1 MRRPRERGLSLGASS
16 GSGLR
21 HRDEATQ
28 PHAQKRFGL
37 SSLRWPSEETP
48 LKEEIIVSG
57 DEIEKKREVTV
68 TDIQMPFGSMVF
80 FMVKW
85 AVASIP
91 ALIIIVLLGTVFWGV
106 TIGFLSSV
114 GTTRWSSALA
124 NAITGKDQGTVLEN
138 TARQNTY
145 TGKTLEIASPA
156 GSVSVDANKRPAEN
170 AARVDAARLAGQEH
184 AYISRVQVN
193 AVHAGGPVVENAVFG
208 EIKNNGNHRLL
219 NVEMIVYCLDS
230 GGKPIFQKKFQLF
243 NENQH
248 ASLESGEIKAFGVS
262 MNDAPLEW
270 KHSKLDLK
278 VTQVKF
284 E

>member
-1 MRRPRERGLSLGASS
+1 M
-16 GSGLR
+16 
-21 HRDEATQ
+21 
-28 PHAQKRFGL
+28 
-37 SSLRWPSEETP
+37 
-48 LKEEIIVSG
+48 SG
-57 DEIEKKREVTV
+57 DEIENKQEVTV
-68 TDIQMPFGSMVF
+68 TDIRMPFGSMVL

-124 NAITGKDQGTVLEN
+124 NAITGKGQGTVLEN

-156 GSVSVDANKRPAEN
+156 GSVFVDANKRPAEN

-184 AYISRVQVN
+184 AYISKVQVN

-208 EIKNNGNHRLL
+208 EIKNNGNHRVL
-219 NVEMIVYCLDS
+219 NVEMMVYCLDS

-248 ASLESGEIKAFGVS
+248 ASLKSRGVKEFGVS
-262 MNDAPLEW
+262 MNDAPRKW
-270 KHSKLDLK
+270 KHNKLEVK

>member
-1 MRRPRERGLSLGASS
+1 M
-16 GSGLR
+16 
-21 HRDEATQ
+21 
-28 PHAQKRFGL
+28 
-37 SSLRWPSEETP
+37 
-48 LKEEIIVSG
+48 SG
-57 DEIEKKREVTV
+57 DEIEKKQEVTV
-68 TDIQMPFGSMVF
+68 TDIRMPFGSMVL

-106 TIGFLSSV
+106 TIGFLSS
-114 GTTRWSSALA
+114 TRWSSAFA
-124 NAITGKDQGTVLEN
+124 NAITGKGQGTVLEN
-138 TARQNTY
+138 TVRQN
-145 TGKTLEIASPA
+145 TGKTLEIASPPA
-156 GSVSVDANKRPAEN
+156 SVSVDANKRPAED
-170 AARVDAARLAGQEH
+170 AARVDAARLAAQEH
-184 AYISRVQVN
+184 AYISKVQVN

-208 EIKNNGNHRLL
+208 EMKNNGNHRLL

-230 GGKPIFQKKFQLF
+230 DGKPIFQKKFQLF

-248 ASLESGEIKAFGVS
+248 ASLESREIKAFGVS

-270 KHSKLDLK
+270 KHSKLDVK

>member
-1 MRRPRERGLSLGASS
+1 VAP
-16 GSGLR
+16 
-21 HRDEATQ
+21 
-28 PHAQKRFGL
+28 
-37 SSLRWPSEETP
+37 EETP

-57 DEIEKKREVTV
+57 DEIEKKQEVTV
-68 TDIQMPFGSMVF
+68 TDIRMPFGSMVL

-106 TIGFLSSV
+106 TIGFLSSM
-114 GTTRWSSALA
+114 GMTRWSSALA
-124 NAITGKDQGTVLEN
+124 NAITGKGQGTVLEN

-145 TGKTLEIASPA
+145 AGKTLEIASTPA
-156 GSVSVDANKRPAEN
+156 SVSVDANKRPAEN
-170 AARVDAARLAGQEH
+170 AGRVDAAKLTAQEH
-184 AYISRVQVN
+184 AYISKVQVN

-230 GGKPIFQKKFQLF
+230 DGKPIFQKKFQLF
-243 NENQH
+243 SENQH

-262 MNDAPLEW
+262 MNDAPPEW
-270 KHSKLDLK
+270 KHSKMDVK
-278 VTQVKF
+278 VSQVKF